1 MTEKATQRQYD
12 EKFMDYASVSSHYA
26 ASEIIP
32 LLLRALPISSVAD
45 IGCAGGGW
53 LSVWHA
59 SGVADIRGVDGDYVN
74 QDDLEIPRELF
85 TPADLSR
92 PLDLSRRFDL
102 VQSLEVAEHIEAQ
115 FADQFV
121 QNLVTHADKYLLF
134 SAAVP
139 GQGGEYHVNEQ
150 PLDFWR
156 ERLAQHGFDP
166 YDFVR
171 PQVMSDHRIS
181 FWYRYNIVLY
191 VRREHQAA
199 LDPAVRATRVPDS
212 VAIAD
217 LSPCWFRLR
226 KRVVRAL
233 PPAIR
238 DGLARLKAHV
248 APTGRF

>member
-1 MTEKATQRQYD
+1 MTENAGQRQYD
-12 EKFMDYASVSSHYA
+12 EKFMDYASLSSHYA

-32 LLLRALPISSVAD
+32 LLLRVLPVASVAD
-45 IGCAGGGW
+45 IGCAGGSW
-53 LSVWHA
+53 LSVWRA
-59 SGVADIRGVDGDYVN
+59 SGVSDVRGVDGDYVN
-74 QDDLEIPRELF
+74 QNALEFPRELF

-102 VQSLEVAEHIEAQ
+102 VQSLEVAEHIDVQ
-115 FADQFV
+115 FAEQFV
-121 QNLVTHADKYLLF
+121 HNLATHAEKYLLF

-156 ERLAQHGFDP
+156 ERLTRHGFDA

-171 PQVMSDHRIS
+171 PKITSDHRIS

-191 VRREHQAA
+191 VRREHQAT
-199 LDPAVRATRVPDS
+199 LDPMIRATRVPEG

-217 LSPCWFRLR
+217 LSPIWFRVR
-226 KRVVRAL
+226 KRVVRVLPVAL
-233 PPAIR
+233 R

>member
-12 EKFMDYASVSSHYA
+12 EKFMDYASLSSRYA

-32 LLLRALPISSVAD
+32 LLLRALPIASVAD
-45 IGCAGGGW
+45 VGCAGGSW
-53 LSVWHA
+53 LSVWRA
-59 SGVADIRGVDGDYVN
+59 SGINDIRGVDGDYVN
-74 QDDLEIPRELF
+74 QSVLEIPRELF

-92 PLDLSRRFDL
+92 PLNLSRRFDL
-102 VQSLEVAEHIEAQ
+102 VQSLEVAEHIELQ

-121 QNLVTHADKYLLF
+121 QNLVAHAEKYLLF

-150 PLDFWR
+150 PLEFWR
-156 ERLAQHGFDP
+156 GQLARHGFDA

-171 PQVMSDHRIS
+171 PRIRSDQRIS
-181 FWYRYNIVLY
+181 FWYRYNLVLY
-191 VRREHQAA
+191 VRREHQVA
-199 LDPAVRATRVPDS
+199 LDPVIRATRVPDG

-217 LSPCWFRLR
+217 VSPSWFRLR

-233 PPAIR
+233 PLALR

>member
-1 MTEKATQRQYD
+1 MSENAAQRQYD
-12 EKFMDYASVSSHYA
+12 EKFMDYASLSSHYA

-32 LLLRALPISSVAD
+32 LLLRALPIASVAD
-45 IGCAGGGW
+45 IGCAGGSW
-53 LSVWHA
+53 LSVWRA
-59 SGVADIRGVDGDYVN
+59 SGVSDIRGVDGDYVN
-74 QDDLEIPRELF
+74 QKALEIPRELF

-121 QNLVTHADKYLLF
+121 RNLARHAAKYLLF

-156 ERLAQHGFDP
+156 ERLAQHGFDA
-166 YDFVR
+166 YDFIR
-171 PQVMSDHRIS
+171 PKIISDHRIS

-191 VRREHQAA
+191 VGREHQAM
-199 LDPAVRATRVPDS
+199 LDPEIRATRVPDG

-217 LSPCWFRLR
+217 VSPSWFRLR
-226 KRVVRAL
+226 KRVVRVL
-233 PPAIR
+233 PPALR
-238 DGLARLKAHV
+238 NGLARLKAHV